1 MNSGWCSDI
10 YIYIYNIF
18 TRYLHYCAD
27 ALILVGIPGTP
38 ALIRWCRQR
47 TGDIRIVRADAGR
60 TGRFWWILA
69 YMECF
74 VAYVHYEDIS
84 WRWDVEL
91 KSEALV
97 ISQNHL
103 IMRQVNFYIGIGHF
117 FPFSYLN
124 TAYSTVTE
132 CGCPAII

>member
-1 MNSGWCSDI
+1 VDI
-10 YIYIYNIF
+10 GLY
-18 TRYLHYCAD
+18 
-27 ALILVGIPGTP
+27 G
-38 ALIRWCRQR
+38 
-47 TGDIRIVRADAGR
+47 
-60 TGRFWWILA
+60 
-69 YMECF
+69 MF

-91 KSEALV
+91 KSKPLI

-103 IMRQVNFYIGIGHF
+103 IMRQVNLYICIGHF
-117 FPFSYLN
+117 FLLAIY

>member
-1 MNSGWCSDI
+1 MDI
-10 YIYIYNIF
+10 GLY
-18 TRYLHYCAD
+18 
-27 ALILVGIPGTP
+27 G
-38 ALIRWCRQR
+38 
-47 TGDIRIVRADAGR
+47 
-60 TGRFWWILA
+60 
-69 YMECF
+69 MF